1 MADQS
6 SEQFL
11 EMSNVLKELNIANKN
26 VLENFKREKITPD
39 IIGKLSVY
47 ELESLGLTCR
57 RQMMLLRTHCVK
69 YGCQPPTKFYQG
81 AGAPKYDLP
90 KNVIEDL
97 IEDGFLI
104 KDIALLLSV
113 SESTVYRRMAFY
125 GIRKQGFTIIS
136 DQELDKEVERLTQE
150 FPYCGESMLGK
161 MLARKGIVVQRF
173 RLRESLRRVD
183 ETGIAERT
191 RGRLHRRI
199 YNVKGAN
206 DLWHIDTNHKLVRW
220 HMIIFA
226 SIDGF
231 SRLPVVLVCLDNN
244 KANTLLE
251 HFKAAVLKYG
261 LPSRVRSDKG
271 LENVSIA
278 DYMIGMRG
286 SGRGS
291 MITGKSTHNQRVER
305 LWKDVFTGVLS
316 FHYRMFYFM
325 EDEGILDP
333 LNDMHIAALH
343 HVFLAKIN
351 DKLKLWMDAWSD
363 HRMRTTGCSPLQL
376 WISSQ
381 MHNPVG
387 VSLDENQLNFYGTEG
402 ILDGAESAQGE
413 RPILNPPRMRL
424 SENCQAELER
434 DIPFTWTSANHG
446 IDLYIRALEIIER
459 YENAGN
465 S

>member
-1 MADQS
+1 M
-6 SEQFL
+6 
-11 EMSNVLKELNIANKN
+11 LNTDAI
-26 VLENFKREKITPD
+26 LQLIHE
-39 IIGKLSVY
+39 
-47 ELESLGLTCR
+47 
-57 RQMMLLRTHCVK
+57 
-69 YGCQPPTKFYQG
+69 FYQG

-104 KDIALLLSV
+104 KDIPLLLSV
-113 SESTVYRRMAFY
+113 SESTVYRRRTAFY

-173 RLRESLRRVD
+173 RLRESLHRVD

-191 RGRLHRRI
+191 RGRLHRQI

-206 DLWHIDTNHKLVRW
+206 DLWHIDTNHKLDRW
-220 HMIIFA
+220 HMIIFG

-278 DYMIGMRG
+278 DYMIGMRD
-286 SGRGS
+286 SG
-291 MITGKSTHNQRVER
+291 
-305 LWKDVFTGVLS
+305 
-316 FHYRMFYFM
+316 
-325 EDEGILDP
+325 P
-333 LNDMHIAALH
+333 LFWIPL
-343 HVFLAKIN
+343 
-351 DKLKLWMDAWSD
+351 
-363 HRMRTTGCSPLQL
+363 TTCTLQL
-376 WISSQ
+376 YTMYFWQKLMTNSSCGW
-381 MHNPVG
+381 MHGLIIVCELQVVVLFNYGFQVKCII
-387 VSLDENQLNFYGTEG
+387 QLEFHWMKTN
-402 ILDGAESAQGE
+402 
-413 RPILNPPRMRL
+413 
-424 SENCQAELER
+424 
-434 DIPFTWTSANHG
+434 
-446 IDLYIRALEIIER
+446 
-459 YENAGN
+459 
-465 S
+465 